1 MRTFIAVDLPEEVK
15 SELANA
21 QRQLSSAVAAAAKM
35 SLAHDFHL
43 TLKFLG
49 EITPAKVEIVK
60 NCLGNVKFKSF
71 SAAVTGIGVFPS
83 ESYIRVVWI
92 GIEPEDGFIRLQKQ
106 VDDAL
111 EKEFPKEKG
120 FKPHLTLARVK
131 FVSNKELLKQQL
143 QLIKVKSVK
152 FTVNG
157 FKLKKSTLT
166 KEGAVYED
174 LAVYKLGSGSK

>member
-1 MRTFIAVDLPEEVK
+1 MRTFIAMDLPEEVK
-15 SELANA
+15 SELADA
-21 QRQLSSAVAAAAKM
+21 QRQLSSAASAAAKM

-71 SAAVTGIGVFPS
+71 TAAVLGVGVFPS

-106 VDDAL
+106 VDNTL
-111 EKEFPKEKG
+111 EKEFPKDKD

-131 FVSNKELLKQQL
+131 FVSDKSAFLQQL
-143 QLIKVKSVK
+143 RQIKVKNIK
-152 FTVNG
+152 FTVDR

-174 LAVYKLGSGSK
+174 LAVY

>member
-15 SELANA
+15 DELANA

-49 EITPAKVEIVK
+49 EITPAKMEVVK
-60 NCLGNVKFKSF
+60 GCLGNVKFKSF
-71 SAAVTGIGVFPS
+71 SAAVSGIGVFPS
-83 ESYIRVVWI
+83 ENYVRVVWI

-111 EKEFPKEKG
+111 EKEFPKDKN

-131 FVSNKELLKQQL
+131 FVSDKSAFLQQL
-143 QLIKVKSVK
+143 QQIQIKKVKFAVEK
-152 FTVNG
+152 
-157 FKLKKSTLT
+157 FKLKKSTLSR
-166 KEGAVYED
+166 EGAVYED
-174 LAVYKLGSGSK
+174 LAVYFA